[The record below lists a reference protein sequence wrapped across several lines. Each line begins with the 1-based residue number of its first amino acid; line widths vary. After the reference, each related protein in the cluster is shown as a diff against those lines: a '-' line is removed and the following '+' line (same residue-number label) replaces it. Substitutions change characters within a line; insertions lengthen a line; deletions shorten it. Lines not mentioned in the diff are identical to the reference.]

1 MFWQKHLNSTKYSVF
16 FSPCQFIFK
25 SILSIFTVHRGHW
38 CGEVAIKVWD
48 LTNTKDENDEAA
60 TLEAFRQDVA
70 TFRKTRHENVILFMG
85 ACMNPPKLAIV
96 TSLCK
101 GNTLYTHLHLRKVKF
116 SLNKIID
123 VAQHI
128 AQGMGYLHHRGIIHK
143 DLKTKNIFLENG
155 KAIIT
160 DFGLVNVAN
169 RLCATQIG
177 GEYNNSFSAL
187 TER

>member
-85 ACMNPPKLAIV
+85 ACMNPP
-96 TSLCK
+96 
-101 GNTLYTHLHLRKVKF
+101 
-116 SLNKIID
+116 
-123 VAQHI
+123 
-128 AQGMGYLHHRGIIHK
+128 
-143 DLKTKNIFLENG
+143 
-155 KAIIT
+155 
-160 DFGLVNVAN
+160 
-169 RLCATQIG
+169 
-177 GEYNNSFSAL
+177 
-187 TER
+187 